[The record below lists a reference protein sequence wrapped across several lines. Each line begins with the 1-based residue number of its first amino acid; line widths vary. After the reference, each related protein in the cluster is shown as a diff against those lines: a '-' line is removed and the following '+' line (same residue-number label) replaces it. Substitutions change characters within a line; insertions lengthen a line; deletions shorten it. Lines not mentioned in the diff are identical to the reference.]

1 MVKDKEQ
8 SQEEIERSGGQV
20 DAIVSTFSGMT
31 DRESVNYQIKQWV
44 AGNPVHNP
52 IRDECCPDFSCCN
65 GKIASVEQRERF
77 AKAVVE
83 KDERT
88 QMEMLGMFLGSAFSD
103 EKIYVA
109 GLEIPSEC

>member
-1 MVKDKEQ
+1 MNENKEQ
-8 SQEEIERSGGQV
+8 SQSKMGCTGGQV

-31 DRESVNYQIKQWV
+31 DSESVDYQLKQWV

-65 GKIASVEQRERF
+65 GKIAPVEQRERF
-77 AKAVVE
+77 VKAVVE
-83 KDERT
+83 KDEKT
-88 QMEMLGMFLGSAFSD
+88 QMEMLGMFLGNAFSD